1 MHIITLGVPFC
12 NTEIHQMVLKTTIDG
27 MKYFFYLSYKQVLQK
42 SIEGTPEGQKVKA
55 ETKNSIPVSFSLKV

>member
-27 MKYFFYLSYKQVLQK
+27 MKYFFYSSYKQALQK
-42 SIEGTPEGQKVKA
+42 SIEGTTEGQKVKA